1 MIRNATVHQ
10 LPKYC
15 VQIMKA
21 KSRLLL
27 FLTVALFSATS
38 SVADDWPQW
47 LGPQRDGVWRE
58 QGIVES
64 FPANGLLVRWR
75 AVVHRGYSGP
85 AVVGDRLF
93 MMDREPGPPLVR
105 KPGDHSIPA
114 AAGDERILCLDAR
127 TGNEIW
133 EHTYDCPYRIGYPSG
148 PRTTPVVAE
157 GQVFT
162 LGAMGDLLCFDAKDG
177 KVQWERHFLKDFELG
192 DPPTWGYAAHPLLDG
207 RRLIC
212 LVGGSNSAV
221 VAFDKDSGKEIWRA
235 LTAKE
240 IGYAPPVLQT
250 IAGKKQIVIWHPDA
264 LAGLDP
270 ESGKVLWTHPYPVG
284 EKPQRP
290 EVTIATPRVFG
301 NRIFVSSF
309 YHGALLLEVT
319 NNPWGAKVVWNR
331 HSTSESVLNDGLH
344 TVMCNPIW
352 EQDHIYGT
360 CGHGELRCLNARTG
374 DRLWESDGAVGGKPG
389 LFATAF
395 LVKHDDKV
403 FIWNDQGE
411 LILAR
416 FSPKGYEEISKARLL
431 ETSENTRGRDI
442 VWCHP
447 AYANRCIYVHNG
459 KQLICVS
466 LASIP
471 AGAKS

>member
-1 MIRNATVHQ
+1 
-10 LPKYC
+10 
-15 VQIMKA
+15 MKM
-21 KSRLLL
+21 KH
-27 FLTVALFSATS
+27 FLVLAVSILAFSAAPVS
-38 SVADDWPQW
+38 ADDWSQW
-47 LGPQRDGVWRE
+47 LGLQRDGVWRE
-58 QGIVES
+58 QGIVET
-64 FPANGLLVRWR
+64 FPTNGLAVRWR
-75 AVVHRGYSGP
+75 ALVHRGYSGP

-93 MMDREPGPPLVR
+93 MLDREPGPPLVR
-105 KPGDHSIPA
+105 KPGDRSIPA
-114 AAGDERILCLDAR
+114 AAGDERVLCLDAN
-127 TGNEIW
+127 TGSDVW

-148 PRTTPVVAE
+148 PRTTPVVA
-157 GQVFT
+157 GDRVFT
-162 LGAMGDLLCFDAKDG
+162 LGAMGDLLCLDAKDG
-177 KVQWERHFLKDFELG
+177 KVLWERHFLKDFGLA

-207 RRLIC
+207 QRLIC
-212 LVGGSNSAV
+212 LVGGTNSAV
-221 VAFDKDSGKEIWRA
+221 VAFDKDTGKEIWRA

-270 ESGKVLWTHPYPVG
+270 ESDKVLWTHPYPVG
-284 EKPQRP
+284 QKPQRP
-290 EVTIATPRVFG
+290 EVTIATPRISG

-331 HSTSESVLNDGLH
+331 HSSSESELNDGLH
-344 TVMCNPIW
+344 TVMCTPIW
-352 EQDHIYGT
+352 EQDRIYGM
-360 CGHGELRCLNARTG
+360 CGNGELRCLDAKTG
-374 DRLWESDGAVGGKPG
+374 NRLWQSDAAVGGKPG

-416 FSPKGYEEISKARLL
+416 FSPKGCEEISKARMLD
-431 ETSENTRGRDI
+431 TSENTRGRDI

-466 LASIP
+466 LAV
-471 AGAKS
+471 GA